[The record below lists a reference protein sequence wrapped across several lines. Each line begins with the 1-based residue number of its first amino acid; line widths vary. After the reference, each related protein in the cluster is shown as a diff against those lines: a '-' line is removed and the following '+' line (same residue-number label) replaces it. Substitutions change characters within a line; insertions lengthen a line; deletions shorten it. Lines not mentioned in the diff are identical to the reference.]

1 MSIKGDLGSYWQD
14 EKKQI
19 MKNLKKPSFI
29 TFIIGVFILFIG
41 LATKSSGNSISNILI
56 YIGIALVG
64 IFWIWSIVIVLS
76 APDLK
81 PFQKRFWMIAV
92 IAVPVMG
99 GLVFHIMHNKV
110 GRITT

>member
-1 MSIKGDLGSYWQD
+1 
-14 EKKQI
+14 
-19 MKNLKKPSFI
+19 
-29 TFIIGVFILFIG
+29 
-41 LATKSSGNSISNILI
+41 
-56 YIGIALVG
+56 
-64 IFWIWSIVIVLS
+64 VLS

>member
-1 MSIKGDLGSYWQD
+1 
-14 EKKQI
+14 

-29 TFIIGVFILFIG
+29 TFFIGVVLLFIG
-41 LATKSSGNSISNILI
+41 IATKSSGSQSANVLMI
-56 YIGIALVG
+56 IGIALVG
-64 IFWIWSIVIVLS
+64 IFWIWSIIMVLS

-92 IAVPVMG
+92 IAVPVLG
-99 GLVFHIMHNKV
+99 GLVFHILHNKV